1 MEQTRP
7 FQFRSAFM
15 PNLAQSGVPKWYI
28 PPDSKLVDTTRPAAS
43 VTMSGKEMRM
53 GILALFVALL
63 QEAPA
68 KSGGTAWIWWVILG
82 VLLVLLFM
90 RRKARKAK
98 N

>member
-1 MEQTRP
+1 
-7 FQFRSAFM
+7 
-15 PNLAQSGVPKWYI
+15 
-28 PPDSKLVDTTRPAAS
+28 
-43 VTMSGKEMRM
+43 M

-63 QEAPA
+63 QEGPA